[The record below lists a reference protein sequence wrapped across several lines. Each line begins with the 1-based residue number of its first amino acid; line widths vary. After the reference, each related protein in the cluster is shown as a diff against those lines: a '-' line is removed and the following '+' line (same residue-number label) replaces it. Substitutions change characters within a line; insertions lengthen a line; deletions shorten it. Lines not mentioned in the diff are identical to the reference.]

1 MATPNQEAIDT
12 FIGIT
17 GSTAAAA
24 ARKLDE
30 HGGNLN
36 EAVDAYFNE
45 GDRNTSVAHETPV
58 IDEDDYMD
66 VDDPDLLGYHRNPL
80 PLLAAARDINPLS
93 YLENFGRS
101 VFDSRTDM
109 TNPTPIVTHP
119 REVREIP
126 IEFKD
131 DGYSS
136 GQSGHAPTIDDVTE
150 TVQAYGPGVSGT
162 VIVDDNDDDIPAA
175 PAAQAG
181 QGSGPRDNALG
192 DGSHL
197 HSFAPSAPRFD
208 DPNNDIE
215 EQMIR
220 AAIEASKR
228 EVEANL
234 SNHQYGVP
242 NEFDDIGPQQRQS
255 HQEDPELAHVV
266 SLSLKT
272 AEQETALRGL
282 GGNVRPAEMDAS
294 KAAEEELGN
303 VAVPNGSLEAGS
315 SSVRDDIEDV
325 EEQPLVRQ
333 RSMHMPPG
341 SVEPS
346 QEVGP
351 SEAVAPSSAGVQDMD
366 NHPSHDGGAFPSDEW
381 GGMSSQEHDEAVMLE
396 AAMFGG
402 IPEGSGYR
410 IPYAPHQFMRPAVSY
425 PLPVPRPP
433 SPSLTAQRMIREQ
446 QDDEYLASLQADR
459 EKELKA
465 IEEAEA
471 RREAERQKEEES
483 RRKVEEEQE
492 LERQL
497 AAKEATLP
505 QEPASDD
512 VNAVTLL
519 VRMPDGSRHGRRF
532 LKTDKLQSL
541 FNFIDIGRRVKPG
554 SYRVVRPFP
563 RRAFSDGESALTL
576 NELGLTSK
584 QEALFLELI

>member
-17 GSTAAAA
+17 GATAAAA
-24 ARKLDE
+24 ARKLEE

-36 EAVDAYFNE
+36 EAVNAYFSE
-45 GDRNTSVAHETPV
+45 GDRNTSVNVHETPV
-58 IDEDDYMD
+58 PVHDDFMD
-66 VDDPDLLGYHRNPL
+66 VDDPDLVGSYRSPL
-80 PLLAAARDINPLS
+80 PLLAAARDINPS
-93 YLENFGRS
+93 SFLENLGRS
-101 VFDSRTDM
+101 VFDSGTDITNRT
-109 TNPTPIVTHP
+109 PFVTHP

-131 DGYSS
+131 GSHP
-136 GQSGHAPTIDDVTE
+136 SGHSGHGPTIDDVTGTADE
-150 TVQAYGPGVSGT
+150 YGPGIGGT
-162 VIVDDNDDDIPAA
+162 VIIDDDDDDIATA
-175 PAAQAG
+175 PTVQAG
-181 QGSGPRDNALG
+181 QGSGPRDNSSG
-192 DGSHL
+192 DGSH
-197 HSFAPSAPRFD
+197 HHTFPPSAPRFD
-208 DPNNDIE
+208 DPSNDIE

-228 EVEANL
+228 EVEENHL
-234 SNHQYGVP
+234 NHQFGGP

-255 HQEDPELAHVV
+255 HLEDPELAHVV

-272 AEQETALRGL
+272 AEQEKALREQ
-282 GGNVRPAEMDAS
+282 GGNDRVAEMGAS
-294 KAAEEELGN
+294 EAAEVEL
-303 VAVPNGSLEAGS
+303 AKLAAPNGSMEAGS
-315 SSVRDDIEDV
+315 SAIRDDTEDV
-325 EEQPLVRQ
+325 EEEPLVRH
-333 RSMHMPPG
+333 RSRRMPSG
-341 SVEPS
+341 SVES
-346 QEVGP
+346 AKELGP
-351 SEAVAPSSAGVQDMD
+351 SVTSTPSSPVEQDMG
-366 NHPSHDGGAFPSDEW
+366 NHPSHDGSAFPSDEW

-410 IPYAPHQFMRPAVSY
+410 IPYAPHQFMRAE
-425 PLPVPRPP
+425 
-433 SPSLTAQRMIREQ
+433 TQRQIREQ

-471 RREAERQKEEES
+471 RREEERQKEEEAQ
-483 RRKVEEEQE
+483 RKVEEEQE

-505 QEPASDD
+505 REPASDD

-541 FNFIDIGRRVKPG
+541 FNFIDIGRKVKPG